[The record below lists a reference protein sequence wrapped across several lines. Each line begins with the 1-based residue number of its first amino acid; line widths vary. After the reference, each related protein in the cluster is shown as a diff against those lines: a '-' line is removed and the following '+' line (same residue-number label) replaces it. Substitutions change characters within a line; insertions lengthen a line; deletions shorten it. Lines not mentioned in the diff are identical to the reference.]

1 MSCLCLSLL
10 SSQLGIA
17 AGFLVPPVLVPNVE
31 DEEKLAYHISIMFF
45 MTAGV
50 ASGLFI
56 LVIVGKEVGVCTWNQ
71 MGLRSAD
78 MWWRPV
84 CQEMGWAGH
93 LGTCP
98 TMQLTGSCNTISCCF
113 KPLMNSTC
121 RREVCQSAC
130 QIVSFVHCL
139 HNKFQAWINP

>member
-56 LVIVGKEVGVCTWNQ
+56 LVIVGKEVGVCT
-71 MGLRSAD
+71 
-78 MWWRPV
+78 
-84 CQEMGWAGH
+84 
-93 LGTCP
+93 
-98 TMQLTGSCNTISCCF
+98 
-113 KPLMNSTC
+113 
-121 RREVCQSAC
+121 
-130 QIVSFVHCL
+130 
-139 HNKFQAWINP
+139 